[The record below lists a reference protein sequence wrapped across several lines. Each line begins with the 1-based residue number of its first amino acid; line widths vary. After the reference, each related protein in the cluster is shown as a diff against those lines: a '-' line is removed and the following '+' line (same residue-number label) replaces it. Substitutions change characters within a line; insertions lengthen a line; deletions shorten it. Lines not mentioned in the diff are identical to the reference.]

1 MGEEYLDEFGTEL
14 FPYIQGLLPE
24 TGPGSDADSGNL
36 KFTGNPKDNVV
47 PRCKLWHL
55 NFI

>member
-47 PRCKLWHL
+47 PRCKL
-55 NFI
+55 